1 MTWNLSQVKPT
12 LLSDSTSPNSSR
24 RDFSDSWLS
33 VAILQFL
40 GSSKLD
46 GWDNE
51 GKPRIVE
58 TCHLRTFDKAPDSG
72 TIAELLITCR
82 SRLNFAMI
90 VCELSGAGQDES
102 AHERR
107 KKAMFREI
115 LYVLL

>member
-12 LLSDSTSPNSSR
+12 LLSDSTNANNSR

-33 VAILQFL
+33 AAILQSL

-46 GWDNE
+46 GWDSE
-51 GKPRIVE
+51 GKPRTVE
-58 TCHLRTFDKAPDSG
+58 TCQLRTFIKAPDSG

-90 VCELSGAGQDES
+90 VWEVSGAG
-102 AHERR
+102 
-107 KKAMFREI
+107 
-115 LYVLL
+115 